1 MSVPPDQPPR
11 LLGVPETLAAIS
23 DRLAARFS
31 GTFTRAT
38 VERCVHESYRALAAT
53 SKIPQIVPALADRF
67 AADRFAADRLG
78 ALARTRQLRAKP
90 VPEVLFVCDRNAAR
104 SQMAAA
110 LLTLRAAGRVRAHS
124 AGTRPA
130 AELEL
135 RIVEALGEIGA
146 DLSAEYPKP
155 LTDEIVQACDI
166 VVTVGCDD
174 ACPVIPG
181 RRYLDW
187 TVPDPEGRSAEEV
200 RRIRD
205 EIDLLVADLLTDL
218 TPQASTPTKDQPR

>member
-1 MSVPPDQPPR
+1 VTVPPGEPPR
-11 LLGVPETLAAIS
+11 LLGLQETLAAIA
-23 DRLAARFS
+23 DRLAQRYS

-38 VERCVHESYRALAAT
+38 VERCVRESYQVLAAT
-53 SKIPQIVPALADRF
+53 SKIPEIVPALADRF
-67 AADRFAADRLG
+67 ATDRLG
-78 ALARTRQLRAKP
+78 ALTRSQSLLAKP
-90 VPEVLFVCDRNAAR
+90 VPEVLFVCDRTAAR

-110 LLTLRAAGRVRAHS
+110 LLTLRAAGRVRVHS

-135 RIVEALGEIGA
+135 HVVEAMGEIGA
-146 DLSAEYPKP
+146 DLSAEHPKP
-155 LTDEIVQACDI
+155 LTDEIVGAADI

-174 ACPVIPG
+174 PCPVIPG

-187 TVPDPEGRSAEEV
+187 TVPDPENQPMPEV

-205 EIDLLVADLLTDL
+205 EIDLLVTDLLADLAPH
-218 TPQASTPTKDQPR
+218 TPAPTKDQLR